1 MRLLS
6 VKDLTIRF
14 GGLVAVD
21 NLNFEMET
29 GKITSL
35 IGPNGAG
42 KTTVINLLTGF
53 YTPTEG
59 QIILYYHDEKGNE
72 VPVDITGNSTDVV
85 VKKGLSRTFQN
96 IRLFSNM
103 TALENV
109 MVGMQ
114 HRIEYGSFLS
124 LFPNARKN
132 KWEKQAREEAMEIL
146 KKVGLEYAANERA
159 TSLPY
164 GQQRKLEIGRALASH
179 PKLLLLD
186 EPAAGMNPA
195 EKKELSLFIKSLLNE
210 VEGILLIEHDMKLI
224 MDISDKIVV
233 LNHGAKICEGKP
245 EEVQN
250 NEEVIE
256 AYLGRKGAHRNVTA
270 G

>member
-1 MRLLS
+1 MALLE

-21 NLNFEMET
+21 DLSFTMEE
-29 GKITSL
+29 GQITSL

-53 YTPTEG
+53 YTPNEG
-59 QIILYYHDEKGNE
+59 KVILDGE
-72 VPVDITGNSTDVV
+72 DITGFSTDQVV
-85 VKKGLSRTFQN
+85 SKGLSRTFQN

-103 TALENV
+103 SVEDNILI
-109 MVGMQ
+109 GMQ

-124 LFPNARKN
+124 LFPNPKKNEWERK
-132 KWEKQAREEAMEIL
+132 AREEATAIL
-146 KKVGLEYAANERA
+146 ERVDLSDYRYEKS

-164 GQQRKLEIGRALASH
+164 GKQRKLEIGRALVAK
-179 PKLLLLD
+179 PKILLLD
-186 EPAAGMNPA
+186 EPAAGMNPV
-195 EKKELSLFIKSLLNE
+195 EKKELSLFIRSLLND
-210 VEGILLIEHDMKLI
+210 VRGILLIEHDMKLV

-233 LNHGAKICEGKP
+233 LNHGAKICEGVP

-250 NEEVIE
+250 NPEVIE
-256 AYLGRKGAHRNVTA
+256 AYLGRKGVHHDVT
-270 G
+270 GE

>member
-1 MRLLS
+1 MSLLE

-21 NLNFEMET
+21 NLSFTMEE
-29 GKITSL
+29 GQVTSL

-53 YTPTEG
+53 YTPNEG
-59 QIILYYHDEKGNE
+59 QVILDGE
-72 VPVDITGNSTDVV
+72 DITGKPTDVV
-85 VKKGLSRTFQN
+85 VEKGLSRTFQN

-103 TALENV
+103 SVEDNALI
-109 MVGMQ
+109 GMQ
-114 HRIEYGSFLS
+114 HRIGYGSFLS
-124 LFPNARKN
+124 LFPNPKKN
-132 KWEKQAREEAMEIL
+132 SWEKKAREEVGQIL
-146 KKVGLEYAANERA
+146 DRVDLSEYRYDRS

-164 GQQRKLEIGRALASH
+164 GKQRKLEIGRALAAQ
-179 PKLLLLD
+179 PKILLLD
-186 EPAAGMNPA
+186 EPAAGMNPV
-195 EKKELSLFIKSLLNE
+195 EKKELSIFIKSLLND
-210 VEGILLIEHDMKLI
+210 VKGILLIEHDMKLV

-250 NEEVIE
+250 NQQVIE
-256 AYLGRKGAHRNVTA
+256 AYLGRKGARNA
-270 G
+270 ASK